1 MKKED
6 YNASILF
13 HTSNAVNRTRIFFQY
28 AFQRVPGWCE
38 GTGRKKIHPL
48 QAVQMKISQEVV
60 GTGSPPLS
68 GHMFNREAAGIQKR
82 PDELEDVTERLTAIE
97 SAREV
102 VTRRI

>member
-1 MKKED
+1 
-6 YNASILF
+6 
-13 HTSNAVNRTRIFFQY
+13 
-28 AFQRVPGWCE
+28 
-38 GTGRKKIHPL
+38 
-48 QAVQMKISQEVV
+48 MKILQEVV

-68 GHMFNREAAGIQKR
+68 GRMFNREAAGIQKR

>member
-1 MKKED
+1 
-6 YNASILF
+6 
-13 HTSNAVNRTRIFFQY
+13 
-28 AFQRVPGWCE
+28 
-38 GTGRKKIHPL
+38 
-48 QAVQMKISQEVV
+48 MKISQEVV

-82 PDELEDVTERLTAIE
+82 PDRAEDMTERLTAIE